1 MPASGLT
8 LYRLSTPAAIGQ
20 ALHDVQQQKG
30 VLSLY
35 MPEAGV
41 AADGAQF
48 VAQATP
54 FGLANVCGVD
64 VQAQTLALSLSTP
77 LSPLP
82 PQALAVVHLAG
93 GVRLQWMLH
102 GVWQPGEGKNWS
114 LQAAWPAQML
124 QLQRRRHQR
133 LSVPL
138 GQNYS
143 ASFMFGRRR
152 CELDIDDLS
161 IGGVALRGT
170 RQEAA
175 MLFMGRVLPKVSLYM
190 ADGTVL
196 QADLKVR
203 SRRSYRSF
211 LLGEQ
216 VLVGCSMEAMDDA
229 DRLLLEN
236 LLAQG
241 IYPLHV

>member
-1 MPASGLT
+1 
-8 LYRLSTPAAIGQ
+8 
-20 ALHDVQQQKG
+20 
-30 VLSLY
+30 
-35 MPEAGV
+35 
-41 AADGAQF
+41 
-48 VAQATP
+48 
-54 FGLANVCGVD
+54 
-64 VQAQTLALSLSTP
+64 
-77 LSPLP
+77 
-82 PQALAVVHLAG
+82 
-93 GVRLQWMLH
+93 
-102 GVWQPGEGKNWS
+102 
-114 LQAAWPAQML
+114 ML

-216 VLVGCSMEAMDDA
+216 VLVG
-229 DRLLLEN
+229 
-236 LLAQG
+236 
-241 IYPLHV
+241 